1 MLPLDVFV
9 LLVSNASNSLSNIH
23 SALYSGML
31 VNIKQGKRSVRN
43 SEIKTQNYFEI
54 PRIVEHTFAD
64 QSWFHERGIIVS
76 NDTMF
81 AMHEVHSVS
90 GQDRGYHYLEVS
102 SAVIETFAVDA
113 NSDTIY
119 FMDSKS
125 NTLVKLD
132 IISQQIRTLVP
143 VLTGKG

>member
-1 MLPLDVFV
+1 MFGIL
-9 LLVSNASNSLSNIH
+9 
-23 SALYSGML
+23 
-31 VNIKQGKRSVRN
+31 K
-43 SEIKTQNYFEI
+43 KTHKIYFGI

-102 SAVIETFAVDA
+102 SAIIETFAVDA

-119 FMDSKS
+119 FVNSKS
-125 NTLVKLD
+125 NTLDKLD

-143 VLTGKG
+143 MFTGKG

>member
-1 MLPLDVFV
+1 M
-9 LLVSNASNSLSNIH
+9 N
-23 SALYSGML
+23 
-31 VNIKQGKRSVRN
+31 
-43 SEIKTQNYFEI
+43 
-54 PRIVEHTFAD
+54 
-64 QSWFHERGIIVS
+64 

-102 SAVIETFAVDA
+102 SAIIETFAVDA

-119 FMDSKS
+119 FVNSKS
-125 NTLVKLD
+125 NTLDKLD

-143 VLTGKG
+143 MFTGKG